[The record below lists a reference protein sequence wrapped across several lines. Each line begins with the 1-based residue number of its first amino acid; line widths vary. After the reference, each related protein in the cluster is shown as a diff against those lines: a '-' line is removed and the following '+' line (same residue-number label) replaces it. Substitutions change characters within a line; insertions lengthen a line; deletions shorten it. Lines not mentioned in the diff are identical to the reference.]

1 MIEASDKINPP
12 HYQQTPLESI
22 EYIEQQL
29 GNNFKYYLLGSVL
42 KYLHRHNYKGDAHTD
57 LKKSQWYLN
66 RLVEMVGK
74 ETAIE

>member
-1 MIEASDKINPP
+1 MIETSDKINPP

-42 KYLHRHNYKGDAHTD
+42 KYLHRHNYKGDPYND
-57 LKKSQWYLN
+57 LKKSQWHLD
-66 RLVEMVGK
+66 RLVAEVGR
-74 ETAIE
+74 ETPFE